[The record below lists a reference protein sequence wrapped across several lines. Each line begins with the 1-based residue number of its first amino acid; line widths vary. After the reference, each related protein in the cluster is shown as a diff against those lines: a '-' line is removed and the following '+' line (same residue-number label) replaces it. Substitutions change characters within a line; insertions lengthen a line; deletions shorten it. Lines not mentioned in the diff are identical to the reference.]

1 MEEEL
6 DPLSSEAMFE
16 KHKAAVEVQH
26 KSLKKKKKKK
36 KEEDEII
43 FHKGKFKV
51 CYEWGEEDTLSNQK
65 EVKDPQ

>member
-1 MEEEL
+1 MEE

-26 KSLKKKKKKK
+26 KSLKKKKRKKGEG
-36 KEEDEII
+36 EEDII